1 MKKYIFKTMLLLL
14 TAGMSV
20 ACSSDNDSEETS
32 VSPDDVLTPITIT
45 ARYASGNETRV
56 ACVDDGDSI
65 AATWQESDKLLVL
78 YKNMVNT
85 LTLSSGA
92 GTSTATFKGTIK
104 GSLMETSTFVCIVK
118 EQRPMS
124 ITVDDDGRITY
135 SGSFILE
142 QDGTLAGA
150 TKCNFYRCTTRYGD
164 GKDITCD
171 FIAYASYLK
180 FTVQSPAD
188 VAEGQTA
195 TLTYVWRDV
204 ADISKAT
211 FTVGHNGIN
220 TVYMAVPAQQFDGK
234 QSVVYVSGGTVK
246 TEILSE
252 TGIDFKHGCIL
263 SKTLTF
269 DL

>member
-1 MKKYIFKTMLLLL
+1 MQ
-14 TAGMSV
+14 
-20 ACSSDNDSEETS
+20 
-32 VSPDDVLTPITIT
+32 TPVTIT
-45 ARYASGNETRV
+45 ARYASGNETR
-56 ACVDDGDSI
+56 AAYVDDGDSI
-65 AATWQESDKLLVL
+65 TATWQESDKLLVL

-92 GTSTATFKGTIK
+92 GTSTATFTGTIK

-124 ITVDDDGRITY
+124 ITVDDDGTITY

-150 TKCNFYRCTTRYGD
+150 TKCNFYRGITRYGD
-164 GKDITCD
+164 GKNITCD

-195 TLTYVWRDV
+195 TLTYVCRDIV
-204 ADISKAT
+204 DISKAT
-211 FTVGHNGIN
+211 FTVGPNGIN
-220 TVYMAVPAQQFDGK
+220 TVYMAVPTQQFDGK
-234 QSVVYVSGGTVK
+234 QSVVYESGGTVK

-252 TGIDFKHGCIL
+252 TGIDFKRGSIL
-263 SKTLTF
+263 SKTLNF
-269 DL
+269 GL